1 MAQQLTLAEILS
13 LRPDW
18 PRYALVEE
26 YAALEGGKVD
36 LDRAIERMKS
46 SRAYFKNE
54 LAEAFSFKTQHGA
67 DYSDFTDRFDD
78 NARMVR
84 ELDLAI
90 SYLEDLAEEAAGWQT
105 AVR

>member
-1 MAQQLTLAEILS
+1 MAKELTLAEIRS

-18 PRYALVEE
+18 PRYVLVEK
-26 YAALEGGKVD
+26 YVVLEGGKVD
-36 LDRAIERMKS
+36 LGSAIERMKS
-46 SRAYFKNE
+46 SRIYFKNE

-90 SYLEDLAEEAAGWQT
+90 SYLEDLVAEAAS
-105 AVR
+105 

>member
-1 MAQQLTLAEILS
+1 MVQELTLAEILS

-18 PRYALVEE
+18 PRYALVEKH
-26 YAALEGGKVD
+26 AALEGGKVD

-90 SYLEDLAEEAAGWQT
+90 AYLEELVAEAAG
-105 AVR
+105 

>member
-1 MAQQLTLAEILS
+1 MAQELTFAEILS

-18 PRYALVEE
+18 PRYALVEK
-26 YAALEGGKVD
+26 YAAQEGGKVD

-54 LAEAFSFKTQHGA
+54 LAEAFSFKTQHGV
-67 DYSDFTDRFDD
+67 DYSDLTDRFDD

-90 SYLEDLAEEAAGWQT
+90 SYLKELVAEAAG
-105 AVR
+105 